1 MLTRRAV
8 CRSLALS
15 GLAGLAGARAT
26 AASAAASSNKLS
38 MQAAWIN
45 DSEFMGYFV
54 GLQNGFYKANDV
66 DLTYLPGGPDV
77 IPESALLAG
86 RAGIA
91 LTTPHTSIRA
101 IISQGAPFKIIGAQ
115 YQKSPVGV
123 VSLASRPIR
132 TVKELEGKTVAAP
145 PVNLPGFLG
154 MLKLN
159 GIPRTSVRIVPYH
172 FDPTPLIKG
181 EIDASID
188 FVTDVPYTI
197 GQAGKEASY
206 FLLYDNGVTLFDDT
220 VVVTEEFLAANRS
233 LLVRWLR
240 ASRAGWVENFKDPVK
255 YPTLF
260 KNSWLSGT
268 GRTTDND
275 IFTNKANK
283 PLIETPD
290 GIFAMTEAGIAANI
304 RYLKSDGIAADRSL
318 FDTTLLADL

>member
-1 MLTRRAV
+1 MLTRRDV

-15 GLAGLAGARAT
+15 GLAGLTGARP
-26 AASAAASSNKLS
+26 AAAAASNAVS

-45 DSEFMGYFV
+45 DAEFMGYFV
-54 GLQNGFYKANDV
+54 GLQNGIYKANNV
-66 DLTYLPGGPDV
+66 DFTYLSGGPDV

-91 LTTPHTSIRA
+91 LTTPHTTTRA
-101 IISQGAPFKIIGAQ
+101 IASQGAKFKIIGAQ

-123 VSLASRPIR
+123 VSLASRPIK

-145 PVNLPGFLG
+145 PVNLAGFLG
-154 MLKLN
+154 MLKIN
-159 GIPRTSVRIVPYH
+159 GISRTSVRIVPYH
-172 FDPTPLIKG
+172 FDPTPLLKG

-197 GQAGKEASY
+197 GLSGQQATY
-206 FLLYDNGVTLFDDT
+206 FLLYDNGVTLCDDT
-220 VVVTEEFLAANRS
+220 VVVDEAFLAANRP
-233 LLVRWLR
+233 LLVRWLK
-240 ASRAGWVENFKDPVK
+240 ASRAGWTENFKDPVK
-255 YPTLF
+255 YPTQF

-275 IFTNKANK
+275 VFTNKANK

-290 GIFAMTEAGIAANI
+290 GIFAMSEASIAANI
-304 RYLKSDGIAADRSL
+304 RYLKSDGIPADRSM
-318 FDTTLLADL
+318 FDTTLLAEI